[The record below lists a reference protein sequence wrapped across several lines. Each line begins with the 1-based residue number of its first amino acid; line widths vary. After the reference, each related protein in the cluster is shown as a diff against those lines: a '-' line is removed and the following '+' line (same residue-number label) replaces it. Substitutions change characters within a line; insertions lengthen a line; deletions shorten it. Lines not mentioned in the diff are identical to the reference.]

1 MRGILRKAVT
11 AVLAAGL
18 LLAYSNTVRAAEAKL
33 TYGVEYA
40 KDQTVI
46 TLYLSRIDAF
56 DIGLIY
62 DPSKVHVDS
71 AAFTTEFKK
80 LQANR
85 ENTTIS
91 ICNDDAVDEAGN
103 TYVVLAGA
111 GTGAAEGGGIDFS
124 GQPLAKVAFSGDLAG
139 ASVILIK
146 NSAAEENVMKAEE
159 KETITLGEQEGTVI
173 TPEPDVQAAPVADT
187 AEDDSVTG
195 AESAQNA
202 ADDAAGE
209 APETEETTQS
219 EPVTET
225 ETEASAAEDAA
236 DPGEDSEVRLQD
248 DEDTEIEEEK
258 KAGKGRLS
266 AVFGVIGGLILAAA
280 AAVSVLLW
288 RKKNPKQ

>member
-1 MRGILRKAVT
+1 MRNILRKAVT

-18 LLAYSNTVRAAEAKL
+18 LLTYNHTVRAAEAKL

-80 LQANR
+80 LQANK

-91 ICNDDAVDEAGN
+91 ICNDDAMDEAGN
-103 TYVVLAGA
+103 TYVVFTGA

-124 GQPLAKVAFSGDLAG
+124 GQPLAKAAFSGDLAG

-173 TPEPDVQAAPVADT
+173 TPEPDVQAAPVENT
-187 AEDDSVTG
+187 AENDSVTG

-202 ADDAAGE
+202 ADDAADE
-209 APETEETTQS
+209 APETEAATPS
-219 EPVTET
+219 EPVAEA
-225 ETEASAAEDAA
+225 ETEAPAAEDPE
-236 DPGEDSEVRLQD
+236 DPGEDRLK
-248 DEDTEIEEEK
+248 EDVDTDAEDEK
-258 KAGKGRLS
+258 KTKKGRLS